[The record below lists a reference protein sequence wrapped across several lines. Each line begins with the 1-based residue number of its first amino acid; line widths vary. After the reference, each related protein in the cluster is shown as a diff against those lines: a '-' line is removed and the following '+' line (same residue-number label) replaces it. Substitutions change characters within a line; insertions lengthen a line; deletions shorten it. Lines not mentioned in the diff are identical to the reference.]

1 MGIALYIFFPNQTID
16 SYMYVESFATSRTV
30 MRRLHDLDIYIY
42 IHIYIYIYIYTY
54 IYIYIYICIYVY
66 IYIYI
71 YIYTFNAWFGW
82 FHFSGSCTKLY
93 NKAVK

>member
-16 SYMYVESFATSRTV
+16 SYMYVESSATSRTV

-42 IHIYIYIYIYTY
+42 IYIYVHIYIYVYT
-54 IYIYIYICIYVY
+54 
-66 IYIYI
+66 YI
-71 YIYTFNAWFGW
+71 YIYTFNDWFGW